1 TGDDLETTRKAGKKY
16 RCIRSA
22 EAQRVE
28 SEQAHSW
35 PFDCSPQG
43 RRQGEMGLLA
53 VGGALM
59 IAFVLA
65 LSLQWLLLAAILRQV
80 TRSR

>member
-1 TGDDLETTRKAGKKY
+1 
-16 RCIRSA
+16 
-22 EAQRVE
+22 
-28 SEQAHSW
+28 
-35 PFDCSPQG
+35 
-43 RRQGEMGLLA
+43 MGLLA